1 MFKFILLVAS
11 LAYVSAGHAD
21 SGHGYAPASAV
32 SYSTVTRT
40 HALPSVHGNDHSVL
54 HHGYTH
60 PHNNHH
66 VYGHNFAPAH
76 SYEQDY
82 AQYVSSHDNYG
93 HARYGARLAV
103 KHAPVVV
110 AHVPEHH
117 HHNTHGAPVL
127 VANAHNY
134 GGVHHHSGYDQHH
147 HHQGHY
153 AY

>member
-1 MFKFILLVAS
+1 MFKCILLVAS

-21 SGHGYAPASAV
+21 SDHGYAPASAV
-32 SYSTVTRT
+32 SYSSVTRT
-40 HALPSVHGNDHSVL
+40 HVLPSVHANGHFVQ

-76 SYEQDY
+76 SYEHDY
-82 AQYVSSHDNYG
+82 AQYVSSHENYG
-93 HARYGARLAV
+93 HSRYGAPLTV
-103 KHAPVVV
+103 KHVPVV

-117 HHNTHGAPVL
+117 HHNSHAAPVL

-134 GGVHHHSGYDQHH
+134 GGAHHHSGYD